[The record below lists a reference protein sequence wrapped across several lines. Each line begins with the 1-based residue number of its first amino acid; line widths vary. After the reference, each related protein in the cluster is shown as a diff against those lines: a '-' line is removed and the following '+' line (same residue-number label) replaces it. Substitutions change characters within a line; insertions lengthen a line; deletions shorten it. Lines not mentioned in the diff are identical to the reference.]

1 MTDTDS
7 EMMRRQQNL
16 DTPQKI
22 VPDETRASKDW
33 TDSDAASAHAREEAQ
48 AGTATYAREQQDAI
62 FEENKVFEEP
72 READVEIS
80 HADPDTEGSLV
91 QRGRSQLKR

>member
-7 EMMRRQQNL
+7 ETIRRQQNL
-16 DTPQKI
+16 DTRQTI
-22 VPDETRASKDW
+22 APDETRASKDVAD
-33 TDSDAASAHAREEAQ
+33 TDAESAHARQEAR

-72 READVEIS
+72 VEESVEIS
-80 HADPDTEGSLV
+80 ARHANADHSLV

>member
-7 EMMRRQQNL
+7 QMMRRQQAL
-16 DTPQKI
+16 DNRQTI
-22 VPDETRASKDW
+22 APDETRAPKDW
-33 TDSDAASAHAREEAQ
+33 ADSDAASAHAREA
-48 AGTATYAREQQDAI
+48 ALNGTAVYEREQQDAI

-72 READVEIS
+72 VEESVEIS
-80 HADPDTEGSLV
+80 ARSSDPENSLV